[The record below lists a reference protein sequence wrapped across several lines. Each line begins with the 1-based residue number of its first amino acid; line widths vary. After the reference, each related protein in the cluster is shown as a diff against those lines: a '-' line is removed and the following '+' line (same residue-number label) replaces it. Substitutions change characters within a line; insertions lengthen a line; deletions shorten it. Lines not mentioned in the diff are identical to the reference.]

1 MFDAHARVDRSSI
14 KEFGRCLII
23 VLTLIYGQRAF
34 AQCSASLT
42 LEKYDDD
49 RIRFT
54 AIGEAASCPNN
65 NSIELTLSYDGGPF
79 LGLKDCNASP
89 CQIVWTDGFACLK
102 GTHTEVLRV
111 RCGKAKPD
119 GSCGIPD
126 DPGFDTKTF
135 SFDHTPAI
143 TNTEGIPDDG
153 GSGYP
158 TGAIH
163 YHAKAVS
170 GNLLVTGEWLFGS
183 SGVNCCFTVYPEGDP
198 FNTSDYWSPYS
209 GSPDGSGSTALL
221 LTVTE
226 CNDLKTFAVVNA
238 VDNDCG
244 TACGGSQCSAGPA
257 ACAGNPIRLSNGN
270 MRMSERDPLPAN
282 EALFLGRTYD
292 SRGVAGFFGSG
303 WTSPF
308 DAHLRI
314 AQSQSLGTNFAEIRT
329 PSNSKY
335 IFQNADGGWL
345 QVWPKGTTPAVLT
358 PGAGIYTLR
367 EAQSTIETVY
377 DAASG
382 RLVRARSRSAGG
394 REAVI
399 SYVNGLPAHVADS
412 WGDWAWTIASDA
424 SNRIS
429 TITVDGTSLVWTYTY
444 DGSGNL
450 ASVTGPGNSA
460 WRTYT
465 YTNQGL
471 TEARDARGNLIE
483 SHAYSPNPFITRAT
497 QSLSD
502 HDDITNIEYQ
512 LPGRDEFEKIT
523 RTTSGNGSTTDFYT
537 RLIAGRPR
545 TVQVVG
551 HCATCGTND
560 AVYAYDNATGHLL
573 REQDARGFITVRTF
587 DTADR
592 VLSIAGPYQPDGCDP
607 LSDANH
613 CRQTPAS
620 LLTATLSPTTSTLT
634 TTFGYGDS
642 TWTDVAT
649 LTTVASVLAPNQ
661 VRTTSAQL
669 DPATGMV
676 TQQVTTG
683 LTGDPAQSVQYTATT
698 TLYDGTEGAAF
709 NPGGAFDAAWLS
721 LPQPTGLRKSN
732 DGPRTDVADTTTF
745 VYYPIDAAV
754 PASWRG
760 QLAAVRNA
768 AGHVTRLEN
777 YDVFGNAGRTIDP
790 NGVVTEATFDPIGR
804 LLTSTLK
811 GVSGCDT
818 TADPLCATDIVSSR
832 TYQPALGPL
841 ASTTAPRGETTTY
854 EYDARRRTTATT
866 RQISTTAYER
876 IEYDYDPATGHKSAE
891 RYLGGHPGA
900 WTITRSDA
908 FQYDSFA
915 RLSQIDHPDGTKI
928 VYHYDGAN
936 NLISVQDERH
946 TTPNTTYAY
955 DPANRL
961 SSVTQTLSTA
971 PGGHIATAYAYD
983 VHGNLT
989 SVTDPN
995 GNVTSYAYDDFGRM
1009 LRQTSPVTGVTNYT
1023 YDEAG
1028 NLISTTDANTA
1039 TTTRS
1044 YDALGRVLTAI
1055 SSRDSDTQQ
1064 VTWTYDDAT
1073 AGNYGIGRLASATS
1087 DDSSSSTHYDRR
1099 GLLREEMLS
1108 IEGEPFVQSYGY
1120 DADGNRTALVY
1131 PSGRI
1136 ANYTFDFAGRPVAV
1150 AGSMSGSTT
1159 PYVTSASYLP
1169 FGPLTSLTF
1178 GNGTAE
1184 TRTFDQRYSA
1194 ATIQLSTAGGLL
1206 ANYTYATDGAGNVTQ
1221 INDLTDSAYNRTFGY
1236 DDLNRLISANSGVSL
1251 WGAGGYTYDPMG
1263 NMLTSALGSKTR
1275 FFTYTGA
1282 TPLISTV
1289 SADGALTNM
1298 QYDAVGNEL
1307 NGPAGNDDTR
1317 IYTPRNLLQQ
1327 VDTTVPCQWPE
1338 PCRPGSVRTVTL
1350 WNGYDARGLRVE
1362 STQSGSR
1369 SLPPNLKCYFYTPE
1383 LAQLATVSVDE
1394 DIESD
1399 VIWFGGRPVASDTT
1413 ASPDPRFT
1421 FTDHLGTPIL
1431 QTDTLANVV
1440 WRAEYEPFGNVFAMR
1455 TGGANDQRLRFP
1467 GQQVAFFNF
1476 AGDEEN
1482 YNIFRWYRSSWG
1494 RYTQADPLG
1503 VAFSDANAFRYVGG
1517 NPLLYLDP
1525 SGLVTT
1531 RQTYSKRGTLTIP
1544 GDGFYSLGFGKAFAT
1559 GECSGCGSRWHFK
1572 LTLNFDHGYY
1582 CTTANSCRIELWH
1595 ANIASAF
1602 IASAAQYWN
1611 QYEKAEYPDKAS
1623 CQAAAKYYAN
1633 DLATNITNSNNWPDK
1648 LAKDYI
1654 RAQNDYEETHHGWG
1668 CNFFSGLCGAY

>member
-1 MFDAHARVDRSSI
+1 LFDAHARVDRSSI
-14 KEFGRCLII
+14 RQFGRCLII
-23 VLTLIYGQRAF
+23 VLMLIYGQRAF

-54 AIGEAASCPNN
+54 AIGEASSCPIN

-79 LGLKDCNASP
+79 LGLKDCNTSP
-89 CQIVWTDGFACLK
+89 CQMVWTDGFACLK

-143 TNTEGIPDDG
+143 NNTEGIPDGG

-158 TGAIH
+158 TGSIH

-183 SGVNCCFTVYPEGDP
+183 SDVNCCFTVYPEGDP
-198 FNTSDYWSPYS
+198 FNTSDYWSPYY
-209 GSPDGSGSTALL
+209 GSPDGSGSTSLL

-226 CNDLKTFAVVNA
+226 CSDLKAFAVVNA

-270 MRMSERDPLPAN
+270 MRMSEHDPLPAN
-282 EALFLGRTYD
+282 EALSLGRIYD
-292 SRGVAGFFGSG
+292 SRGVTGFFGNG
-303 WTSPF
+303 WTSSF

-412 WGDWAWTIASDA
+412 WGDWAWTIASDT

-429 TITVDGTSLVWTYTY
+429 TITVDGTSLVWAYTY

-460 WRTYT
+460 WRTYA
-465 YTNQGL
+465 YTSQGL
-471 TEARDARGNLIE
+471 TEAHDASGNLIE
-483 SHAYSPNPFITRAT
+483 SHAYSPNPFVTRAT

-512 LPGRDEFEKIT
+512 LPGRDDFEKIT
-523 RTTSGNGSTTDFYT
+523 RTTSANGATTDFYT

-592 VLSIAGPYQPDGCDP
+592 VLSIGGPYQPDGCDP

-634 TTFGYGDS
+634 TTFSYGDS

-649 LTTVASVLAPNQ
+649 LTTVASVLDPNQ
-661 VRTTSAQL
+661 VRTMSVQL

-683 LTGDPAQSVQYTATT
+683 LTGNPAQSVQYTTT
-698 TLYDGTEGAAF
+698 TALYDGTEGAAF

-732 DGPRTDVADTTTF
+732 DGPRTDVTDTITF
-745 VYYPIDAAV
+745 VYYPIDSAV
-754 PASWRG
+754 PANWRG

-768 AGHVTRLEN
+768 AGHVTRFEN
-777 YDVFGNAGRTIDP
+777 YDVFGNAGRTTDP
-790 NGVVTEATFDPIGR
+790 NGVVTESTFDSIGR
-804 LLTSTLK
+804 PLTSTLK
-811 GVSGCDT
+811 AVSGCDT

-866 RQISTTAYER
+866 RQVSATAYER

-900 WTITRSDA
+900 WTVTRSDA
-908 FQYDSFA
+908 FLYDSFA
-915 RLSQIDHPDGTKI
+915 RLSEIDHPDGSKI
-928 VYHYDGAN
+928 IYHYDGAN

-961 SSVTQTLSTA
+961 ASVTQTLSTA
-971 PGGHIATAYAYD
+971 TGGHIATAYAYD

-995 GNVTSYAYDDFGRM
+995 GNVTSYVYDDFGRM
-1009 LRQTSPVTGVTNYT
+1009 LRQTSPVTGVTSYE
-1023 YDEAG
+1023 YDSAG
-1028 NLISTTDANTA
+1028 NLISTTDANGA
-1039 TTTRS
+1039 TTVRE
-1044 YDALGRVLTAI
+1044 YDALNRITSAT
-1055 SSRDSDTQQ
+1055 SSRDGLDTES
-1064 VTWTYDDAT
+1064 VTYAYDALDGTY
-1073 AGNYGIGRLASATS
+1073 GLGRLSTMTDPATS
-1087 DDSSSSTHYDRR
+1087 TSYGYDRR
-1099 GLLREEMLS
+1099 GLLTSS
-1108 IEGEPFVQSYGY
+1108 IDDAYMTAFGY
-1120 DADGNRTALVY
+1120 DADGNRTSLGY
-1131 PSGRI
+1131 PSGRVVET
-1136 ANYTFDFAGRPVAV
+1136 TFDFAGRPISLSSDGTAIVN
-1150 AGSMSGSTT
+1150 
-1159 PYVTSASYLP
+1159 SASYLP
-1169 FGPLTSLTF
+1169 FGPMTSLAF
-1178 GNGTAE
+1178 GNGT
-1184 TRTFDQRYSA
+1184 TKTTLYDNRYRPQENKLTT
-1194 ATIQLSTAGGLL
+1194 ATSVIADYLYQEDAV
-1206 ANYTYATDGAGNVTQ
+1206 GNITQ
-1221 INDLTDSAYNRTFGY
+1221 IHDATNAAYNRDFGY
-1236 DDLNRLISANSGVSL
+1236 DDLSRLTTANSGTSL
-1251 WGAGGYTYDPMG
+1251 WGNGAYEYDAMG
-1263 NMLTSALGSKTR
+1263 NMTSLQIGTRSLSFSYNGS
-1275 FFTYTGA
+1275 
-1282 TPLISTV
+1282 TPKLQSIAGTNPETV
-1289 SADGALTNM
+1289 E
-1298 QYDAVGNEL
+1298 YDDAGNEVSS
-1307 NGPAGNDDTR
+1307 GA
-1317 IYTPRNLLQQ
+1317 YSARNLLER
-1327 VDTTVPCQWPE
+1327 V
-1338 PCRPGSVRTVTL
+1338 GSYSFTLSHLEYAYDGRGVRIGATRS
-1350 WNGYDARGLRVE
+1350 GHGGPFPQGP
-1362 STQSGSR
+1362 STRR
-1369 SLPPNLKCYFYTPE
+1369 SLYSPE
-1383 LAQLATVSVDE
+1383 LHLLAQSDWAGSTLAGTFDGTE
-1394 DIESD
+1394 YD
-1399 VIWFGGRPVASDTT
+1399 WFGDQPVAQHFTDSSLPT
-1413 ASPDPRFT
+1413 RYT

-1431 QTDTLANVV
+1431 QTDSASTVV
-1440 WRAEYEPFGNVFAMR
+1440 WRAEYEPYGSVYMYRA
-1455 TGGANDQRLRFP
+1455 GDANDPQALRLL
-1467 GQQVAFFNF
+1467 GQEAPESLNP
-1476 AGDEEN
+1476 AG
-1482 YNIFRWYRSSWG
+1482 YNIFRWYRSGWG
-1494 RYTQADPLG
+1494 RYTQGDVMGLTFDLNLYRYGAANPERFIDRYGLESALPMPTPATPAPGFPRPAPPLCPTPEAPPAIPPWLSAAGGYATAIVGFFFGPFVPEAGGPADTLPAPPVQPRKCNECASTRWRCRVRCAVINIRTG
-1503 VAFSDANAFRYVGG
+1503 GAEGYVEA
-1517 NPLLYLDP
+1517 
-1525 SGLVTT
+1525 
-1531 RQTYSKRGTLTIP
+1531 
-1544 GDGFYSLGFGKAFAT
+1544 DGFGSSESAAFQAGQNFLQNSTPQGFRTKHCHSLGCVK
-1559 GECSGCGSRWHFK
+1559 
-1572 LTLNFDHGYY
+1572 N
-1582 CTTANSCRIELWH
+1582 
-1595 ANIASAF
+1595 
-1602 IASAAQYWN
+1602 
-1611 QYEKAEYPDKAS
+1611 
-1623 CQAAAKYYAN
+1623 
-1633 DLATNITNSNNWPDK
+1633 
-1648 LAKDYI
+1648 
-1654 RAQNDYEETHHGWG
+1654 
-1668 CNFFSGLCGAY
+1668 